1 MELEGSFRA
10 HSTLWSAAEAG
21 AGGGRLL
28 RPEWLT
34 VSSWRS
40 SCPAPEPPG
49 LVFMP
54 PLMHLNVRTL
64 PRASITKS
72 GVPAVACP
80 RLPRPCPALQ
90 GPSQPSLPVKS
101 CIGPVLRVLLEG
113 SRTSAAELP
122 PWAHTTPWRLPG
134 AARSQGLP
142 RAVAEPPE
150 TCSPEAAAPPPLADA
165 VRKGSGHSPHTD
177 PAPGSCSWC
186 AWGGGLPGLWPLALR
201 VPEQAGGE
209 SHWGPGSCPH
219 GSASV
224 LHPRPMC
231 FVKQLEVPPYGSY
244 RPSVAP
250 PTPRASLAKE
260 LEKFSKVTFDYA
272 SFDAQVFGKRM
283 LAPKIQTSETSP
295 KAFKCKLGST
305 APGRCAV
312 RSSAGTPAGGRLP
325 GADGADPG
333 LSCPS
338 VHPPHSPSDSLLLKP
353 NQALWGRGVSKGL
366 RMTSLLWPP

>member
-1 MELEGSFRA
+1 MRGL
-10 HSTLWSAAEAG
+10 
-21 AGGGRLL
+21 GRLL
-28 RPEWLT
+28 PSFLPGPT
-34 VSSWRS
+34 
-40 SCPAPEPPG
+40 PPPG
-49 LVFMP
+49 GCPGRPAAKGSRALLLSRLKPALLRPRPRLLWPMLSARGQAILP
-54 PLMHLNVRTL
+54 TQTR
-64 PRASITKS
+64 PRA
-72 GVPAVACP
+72 
-80 RLPRPCPALQ
+80 
-90 GPSQPSLPVKS
+90 
-101 CIGPVLRVLLEG
+101 
-113 SRTSAAELP
+113 
-122 PWAHTTPWRLPG
+122 
-134 AARSQGLP
+134 
-142 RAVAEPPE
+142 
-150 TCSPEAAAPPPLADA
+150 A
-165 VRKGSGHSPHTD
+165 VRGGHV
-177 PAPGSCSWC
+177 
-186 AWGGGLPGLWPLALR
+186 LPGLWPLALR